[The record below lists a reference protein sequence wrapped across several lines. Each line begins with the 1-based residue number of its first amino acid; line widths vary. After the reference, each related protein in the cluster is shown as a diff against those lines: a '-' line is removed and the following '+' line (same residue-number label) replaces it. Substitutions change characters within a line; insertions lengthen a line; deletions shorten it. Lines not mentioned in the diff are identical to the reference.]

1 MDGKWKPYIIYELLD
16 GKRFNRFKEVDM
28 DDVIDLFRKNGKFIR
43 KIYTRFLRI
52 FSYLCTRITKRHE
65 TFRDNMIQEVDFNV
79 WPKGEL
85 NTAFAKY
92 FTGNSYL
99 AALDTENGGPMNV
112 TFEPC
117 CRNNWHIHH
126 RSVQVLVCVAGRGW
140 YVEEGK
146 QPVELR
152 PGVVVAI
159 PAEAKHWH
167 GAAKDSWMQHVTYMT
182 KVEEGSST
190 TWLEPVTDEEYD
202 KLPGST
208 ASDFKRTDPEFIER
222 FDNFAFDEVIRQTSN
237 RLDDR
242 TRYICY
248 LATLLGCQGIDEYR
262 ALLPTALN
270 MGVTPVEV
278 KEIVYQGTAYLGI
291 GRVFPFL
298 KATNEIFEQRGI
310 ALPLPPQ
317 AQTTQEN
324 RREAGTQ
331 AQVDCFGEGMRNFWK
346 SGPEDSRHINRWL
359 ADNCFGDYYTRT
371 GLDMKYRELITF
383 CFLAAQGGCEPQ
395 LKGHIAGNYH
405 MGNDKNFLIAVI
417 SSNLPF
423 IGYPR
428 TLNALNCIREVEA
441 AKK

>member
-1 MDGKWKPYIIYELLD
+1 MK
-16 GKRFNRFKEVDM
+16 
-28 DDVIDLFRKNGKFIR
+28 
-43 KIYTRFLRI
+43 
-52 FSYLCTRITKRHE
+52 
-65 TFRDNMIQEVDFNV
+65 QEVERQRVGASAGIFNV

-85 NTAFAKY
+85 NTAYAQY
-92 FTGNSYL
+92 FIGNSYL
-99 AALDTENGGPMNV
+99 APLDAEHGGPVNV
-112 TFEPC
+112 TFEPR

-126 RSVQVLVCVAGRGW
+126 RSVQVLICVAGRGW

-146 QPVELR
+146 EPVELR

-167 GAAKDSWMQHVTYMT
+167 GAAKDSWMQHLTYMT
-182 KVEEGSST
+182 KVEEGASNE
-190 TWLEPVTDEEYD
+190 WLEPVTDEEYD
-202 KLPGST
+202 KLPGSAAPQIT
-208 ASDFKRTDPEFIER
+208 PAAEAYHERMFPGYQSDYKRTDPEFIER
-222 FDNFAFDEVIRQTSN
+222 FDNFAFDEVIQQTKDK
-237 RLDDR
+237 LDDH
-242 TRYICY
+242 TRFICY

-262 ALLPTALN
+262 ALLPAALN

-278 KEIVYQGTAYLGI
+278 KEIVYQATAYLGM

-317 AQTTQEN
+317 AQTTQAN

-331 AQVDCFGEGMRNFWK
+331 AQVDCFGEGMRDFWQ
-346 SGPEDSRHINRWL
+346 SGPEDSRHINKWL

-371 GLDMKYRELITF
+371 GLDLRLRSQGDLAHHPMAMRELITF

-405 MGNDKNFLIAVI
+405 VGNDKDFLIAVI

-441 AKK
+441 AK

>member
-1 MDGKWKPYIIYELLD
+1 MKTILTALALMLSIGADAQEIKQ
-16 GKRFNRFKEVDM
+16 
-28 DDVIDLFRKNGKFIR
+28 
-43 KIYTRFLRI
+43 
-52 FSYLCTRITKRHE
+52 
-65 TFRDNMIQEVDFNV
+65 DNMIQEVDFNV
-79 WPKGEL
+79 WPKGDL

-92 FTGNSYL
+92 FTGKSYL

-112 TFEPC
+112 TFEPR

-126 RSVQVLVCVAGRGW
+126 KSVQVLVCVAGRGW
-140 YVEEGK
+140 YVEDGK

-202 KLPGST
+202 KLHGSAAPQITTSAEAYHERMFPGYK
-208 ASDFKRTDPEFIER
+208 SDFKRTDPEFIER

-242 TRYICY
+242 TRFICY

-262 ALLPTALN
+262 ALLPAALN

-278 KEIVYQGTAYLGI
+278 KEIVYQATAYLGI

-310 ALPLPPQ
+310 ALPLPLQ

-331 AQVDCFGEGMRNFWK
+331 AQVECFGEGMRDFWK
-346 SGPEDSRHINRWL
+346 SGPEDSRHINYWL

-405 MGNDKNFLIAVI
+405 VGNDKDFLIAVI

-441 AKK
+441 ANK

>member
-1 MDGKWKPYIIYELLD
+1 MKIILTALALMFCIGAGAQETT
-16 GKRFNRFKEVDM
+16 KE
-28 DDVIDLFRKNGKFIR
+28 
-43 KIYTRFLRI
+43 
-52 FSYLCTRITKRHE
+52 
-65 TFRDNMIQEVDFNV
+65 NMTQEVDFSV

-85 NTAFAKY
+85 NTAYAQY
-92 FTGNSYL
+92 FIGNSYL
-99 AALDTENGGPMNV
+99 APLDAENGGPVNV
-112 TFEPC
+112 TFEPR

-126 RSVQVLVCVAGRGW
+126 KAVQVLVCVAGRGW

-190 TWLEPVTDEEYD
+190 TWMEPVVDEEYD
-202 KLPGST
+202 KLPGSAVPQIT
-208 ASDFKRTDPEFIER
+208 ASAEAYHERMFPGYNSDFKRTDPEFIER
-222 FDNFAFDEVIRQTSN
+222 FDNFAFDEVIKQTSDK
-237 RLDDR
+237 LDDH
-242 TRYICY
+242 TRFVCY
-248 LATLLGCQGIDEYR
+248 LATLLGCQGIAEYR
-262 ALLPTALN
+262 VLLPAALN

-278 KEIVYQGTAYLGI
+278 KEIVYQATAYLGI

-298 KATNEIFEQRGI
+298 KATNDIFEQRGI

-324 RREAGTQ
+324 RREAGTK
-331 AQVDCFGEGMRNFWK
+331 AQMDCFGEGMRDFWK
-346 SGPEDSRHINRWL
+346 SGPEDSRHINLWL
-359 ADNCFGDYYTRT
+359 ADNCFGDYYTRI
-371 GLDMKYRELITF
+371 GLDMKLRELITF

-405 MGNDKNFLIAVI
+405 VGNDKDFLIAVI

-428 TLNALNCIREVEA
+428 TLNALNCIREVA
-441 AKK
+441 TQWSAYRPQNYKKIE

>member
-1 MDGKWKPYIIYELLD
+1 MGT
-16 GKRFNRFKEVDM
+16 
-28 DDVIDLFRKNGKFIR
+28 DVKAQ
-43 KIYTRFLRI
+43 
-52 FSYLCTRITKRHE
+52 
-65 TFRDNMIQEVDFNV
+65 NMIQEVDFNV

-85 NTAFAKY
+85 NTAYAQY
-92 FTGNSYL
+92 FIGNSYL
-99 AALDTENGGPMNV
+99 APLDAQNGGPVNV
-112 TFEPC
+112 TFEPR

-126 RSVQVLVCVAGRGW
+126 KSVQVLICVAGRGW

-146 QPVELR
+146 EPQEMR
-152 PGVVVAI
+152 PGTVIAI

-167 GAAKDSWMQHVTYMT
+167 GAAKDSWFQHLTYMT

-190 TWLEPVTDEEYD
+190 TWLEPVVDEEYN
-202 KLPGST
+202 KLPGSNAPQIT
-208 ASDFKRTDPEFIER
+208 SSAEEYHARMFLPCKRPEVERPGYKSDFKRTDPEFIER
-222 FDNFAFDEVIRQTSN
+222 FDNFAFDEVIKQTSDK
-237 RLDDR
+237 LDDH
-242 TRYICY
+242 TRFICY
-248 LATLLGCQGIDEYR
+248 LATLLGCQGIDEFR
-262 ALLPTALN
+262 ALLPAALN

-278 KEIVYQGTAYLGI
+278 KEIVYQATAYLGI

-298 KATNEIFEQRGI
+298 KATNEIFDQRGI

-317 AQTTQEN
+317 AQTSQEN

-331 AQVDCFGEGMRNFWK
+331 AQVDCFGEGMRDFWK
-346 SGPEDSRHINRWL
+346 SGPEDSRHINHWL

-371 GLDMKYRELITF
+371 GLDMKLRELITF

-395 LKGHIAGNYH
+395 LKGHITGNYH
-405 MGNDKNFLIAVI
+405 VGNDKDFLIAVI